1 MRVLFQG
8 DSITDVGRNRDDF
21 KDLGNGYPN
30 IIAEHYQAAA
40 SNPPIEWLNRGI
52 SGHRVVDLQERW
64 QEECI
69 DLKPDILSILIG
81 INDVWRRYD
90 SNDPTSVQAFE
101 AGYRDLLRRFRAV
114 SKAKIILIEPFLLHV
129 SEERRRWRE
138 DLNPKR
144 LVVAKL
150 AEEFDALYIPMDGV
164 FEQATKTKAP
174 AYWAADGVHPTQAG
188 HRLIA
193 DTWNKMVEEVGY
205 DQ

>member
-21 KDLGNGYPN
+21 KDLGNGYPS

-150 AEEFDALYIPMDGV
+150 AEEFDALYIPMDVV